1 MTSLVYFNH
10 QSFDRSTSVCPRM
23 LTEADVDLL
32 SDVFLMLQELMEQ
45 HEIIDASLKELCDQ
59 DDRTQEFTTI
69 ENASHQIINSCDKIE
84 KKMNFRKHSSCCQ
97 G

>member
-1 MTSLVYFNH
+1 
-10 QSFDRSTSVCPRM
+10 M

-45 HEIIDASLKELCDQ
+45 HEIIDASLKELGDQ
-59 DDRTQEFTTI
+59 DDRTQDFTTI

-84 KKMNFRKHSSCCQ
+84 NKMNFRKHSSCCQ

>member
-1 MTSLVYFNH
+1 
-10 QSFDRSTSVCPRM
+10 M

-45 HEIIDASLKELCDQ
+45 HEIVDASLKELCDQ
-59 DDRTQEFTTI
+59 DDRTQDFTTI
-69 ENASHQIINSCDKIE
+69 ENASRQIINSCDKIE

>member
-1 MTSLVYFNH
+1 MTSQVYFNH

-59 DDRTQEFTTI
+59 DKAAQDFTTI
-69 ENASHQIINSCDKIE
+69 ENASRQIINSCDKIE